1 MRIPY
6 LKKTRKNKR
15 LSENI
20 ANQIKKAIFEQKLK
34 AGDKLPPEIELSKI
48 FGTSRTTTR
57 EALRFLEVSGL
68 LTIKAGQDGG
78 AFVTRPDITH
88 FQTVMLDLIKAQ
100 ELTVEHFTDARM
112 ILEPNI
118 IQKVMENI
126 NREKIELLEENVNK
140 AEDELKEGKPRNVSI
155 NISFHKILVECTENP
170 LLILIFNT
178 IFDCLATYLRAKNPK
193 RKYADDVVYSHK
205 EILKRIK
212 EGRVEL
218 VRKAMIDHINGV
230 NAILNKVDD

>member
-1 MRIPY
+1 MRASY
-6 LKKTRKNKR
+6 LKKIRDNKR

-34 AGDKLPPEIELSKI
+34 TGDKLPPEIELSKI

-78 AFVTRPDITH
+78 AFVTKPDMSH
-88 FQTVMLDLIKAQ
+88 FQKIILDLIMAQ
-100 ELTVEHFTDARM
+100 KLRVEHFTDARM

-118 IQKVMENI
+118 IERVMRNI
-126 NREKIELLEENVNK
+126 TKEKMELLEQNVNM
-140 AEDELKEGKPRNVSI
+140 AEGEMKERKPRNVSI
-155 NISFHKILVECTENP
+155 NINFHKILVECTENP
-170 LLILIFNT
+170 LLILMFNIILDSLT
-178 IFDCLATYLRAKNPK
+178 TYLRARNPK
-193 RKYADDVVYSHK
+193 RKYADDVVASHK

-212 EGRVEL
+212 EGRAEL
-218 VRKAMIDHINGV
+218 AREAMINHINEV
-230 NAILNKVDD
+230 NTILHKVD